1 MICTKCNQPDAEF
14 YLAVPGKCKACCRKA
29 AKAYY
34 AANREMLIRKF
45 RKRNASPEYQEQRK
59 VYWAKVKAKKSQ
71 GVSK

>member
-1 MICTKCNQPDAEF
+1 MICTKCKQPDAEF

-34 AANREMLIRKF
+34 LANRDMLIRKF

-59 VYWAKVKAKKSQ
+59 GYWELAKAKKQ
-71 GVSK
+71 GAGK